1 MTKRKGY
8 LIAAIIS
15 MCMALT
21 MGAVLVSIQGCAYN
35 VGQKPILTMQDVK
48 SLSPV
53 DLADFTISLYNKQA
67 DWYRDQMSRVATL
80 NIDQKKQ
87 LVKDYELLTTSWPI
101 IDLYDRLV
109 ASGQPVDDA
118 NRIEIY
124 RFIERYLGGGE

>member
-1 MTKRKGY
+1 MARNKKY
-8 LIAAIIS
+8 LIYSIVFLFAALSLAAVMIS
-15 MCMALT
+15 T
-21 MGAVLVSIQGCAYN
+21 QGCAYN

-48 SLSPV
+48 SLAPV

-80 NIDQKKQ
+80 SLEQKKQ

-109 ASGQPVDDA
+109 AAGQPVDDA
-118 NRIEIY
+118 NRIKIY
-124 RFIERYLGGGE
+124 RFINRYLGGGE

>member
-1 MTKRKGY
+1 MVKDKKY
-8 LIAAIIS
+8 LICSIIFLFTALSLAAILIS
-15 MCMALT
+15 T
-21 MGAVLVSIQGCAYN
+21 QGCGYN

-48 SLSPV
+48 SLAPA

-67 DWYRDQMSRVATL
+67 DWYRDQMSRVDTL
-80 NIDQKKQ
+80 NQDQKKQ

-109 ASGQPVDDA
+109 AAGQPVDDA
-118 NRIEIY
+118 NRMEIY